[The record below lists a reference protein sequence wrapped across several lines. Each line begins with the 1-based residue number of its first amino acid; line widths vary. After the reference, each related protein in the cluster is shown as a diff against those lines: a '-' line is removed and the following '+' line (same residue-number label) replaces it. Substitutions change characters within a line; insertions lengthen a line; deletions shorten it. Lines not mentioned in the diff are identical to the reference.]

1 MFGTCCLRYLRS
13 SRGILRDMAGNHKK
27 GDVVRLRTGESCLIT
42 EILMV
47 KGIGTFYEVLLP
59 DGDQLLIDESD
70 IVVKL

>member
-1 MFGTCCLRYLRS
+1 
-13 SRGILRDMAGNHKK
+13 MAGNHKK
-27 GDVVRLRTGESCLIT
+27 GDVVKLRTGESCLIT
-42 EILMV
+42 EVLVV